1 MYPHSVG
8 VAVRSRQTVDA
19 IQHVLA
25 VARDARVGRR
35 VETHRFRDRLDAQ
48 PARRHVHLAA
58 GRPAGAAAAAARR
71 VQRRRRPAPRRLAVA
86 ARRLPEIGRELAG
99 GESPRDHQHQR

>member
-8 VAVRSRQTVDA
+8 VAVRGRQTVDA

-35 VETHRFRDRLDAQ
+35 VEAHRLRDRLDAQ

-58 GRPAGAAAAAARR
+58 GRPAGAAAAARR
-71 VQRRRRPAPRRLAVA
+71 VQRRRRPPPRRLAVA

-99 GESPRDHQHQR
+99 GEPRDHQHQR